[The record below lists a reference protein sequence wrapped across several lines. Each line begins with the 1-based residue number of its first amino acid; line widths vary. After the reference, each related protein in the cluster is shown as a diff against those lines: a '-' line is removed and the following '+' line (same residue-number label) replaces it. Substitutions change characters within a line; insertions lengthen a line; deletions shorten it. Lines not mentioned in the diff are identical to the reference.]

1 MTTLRT
7 DEMQLA
13 VLSGTLVHG
22 AFWHFG
28 CVLVRFGAFWHFG
41 CVLVRFGTL
50 GAFWCVLVRFG
61 AGRGARPQC
70 YIFMPNTDAALAKT
84 VRDAGIPGI
93 LRQ

>member
-1 MTTLRT
+1 M
-7 DEMQLA
+7 
-13 VLSGTLVHG
+13 VLSGTLG
-22 AFWHFG
+22 AFW
-28 CVLVRFGAFWHFG
+28 CVLVLSGTLGAFW
-41 CVLVRFGTL
+41 CVLALLVRF